1 MAAVAM
7 VGSVASP
14 KIAQYNPTCHW
25 KHEQDCD
32 ILEVLL
38 SPGFKND
45 HLIAEYGDGGTVRI
59 SGEGPEGKIN
69 KEVLVPGDYYNYNTN
84 EFEAR
89 YKKGILRVTLP
100 KNKTRDPAQDSSNLI
115 SESNPS
121 SSAEEKDTQKASSQ
135 GNVTK
140 FAINVAAVVA
150 VVSVIGVFSYMI
162 YSHIKRH

>member
-1 MAAVAM
+1 M
-7 VGSVASP
+7 ASP
-14 KIAQYNPTCHW
+14 EIAQYNPICKW
-25 KHEQDCD
+25 KHEQDRD
-32 ILEVLL
+32 VLEVIL

-69 KEVLVPGDYYNYNTN
+69 KEVLVPGDYYNTN

-89 YKKGILRVTLP
+89 YRKGILRVILP
-100 KNKTRDPAQDSSNLI
+100 KNQTRGPSQDSSKQN

-121 SSAEEKDTQKASSQ
+121 SRAEEKVTPKASSH
-135 GNVTK
+135 GYVTK
-140 FAINVAAVVA
+140 FAINAAAVVA